1 MQLCSDINIY
11 SKMTSFEKL
20 STFLDEREAFKI
32 KVVENNDRLIDLRSI
47 NTETNIK
54 LSNAI
59 DDFLLRK
66 SATERLL
73 LAAQNL
79 FSIGLKIEVIEAYRN
94 YNQQKEKFDSLYVEY
109 IKRNPKKST
118 SQVRAEVSRF
128 IADPDLCP
136 PHLTGGAIDVRLLDS
151 ITGKIIDMG
160 SDINI
165 DNEKS
170 YIGNNN
176 ISCIASKNRKILLIA
191 MLSVGFAPVA
201 TEWWHYSYGDRYWA
215 AFNNKIAIFD
225 TIREPYKLPRI

>member
-176 ISCIASKNRKILLIA
+176 ISCIASKNRKHSSFSRA
-191 MLSVGFAPVA
+191 
-201 TEWWHYSYGDRYWA
+201 
-215 AFNNKIAIFD
+215 
-225 TIREPYKLPRI
+225 